1 MAEFNVILEI
11 NYHIKKNDD
20 KNSTDNIND
29 NKNSTDNINDNKNS
43 TDNIC
48 VVFKVNENNNTNI
61 IQWDITD
68 LKFYEEFIKI
78 SFKDLFKEKLIRNE
92 LDDQYPLKIL
102 NDNKIGYLVEKYYSL
117 IYSKNGSDVEYSN
130 NKFNFNIK
138 IKNDVSYE
146 LAKNI
151 FDLMSIPELKVSKRI
166 ISLKLIFENF
176 NGSYKL
182 SYDFTNK
189 YKIPNLEIFNLFK
202 KEFKNDFY
210 TDRINVKGNG
220 NGELEKPD
228 EIYNKNIQIKEK
240 IDIIID
246 YELEFV
252 DCYFEGCESWI
263 DKNKSKVEAKSL
275 FKDNPTNSIFIPT
288 QFSPQFYKILFLEN
302 VQFVNCHFGILK
314 DEKKEESKI
323 ETKTKIDF
331 SGSIFEK
338 DVSFENSTFYNKALF
353 LDTTFRG
360 NTNFHNTRFLKL
372 VDFFE
377 AQFYQKTI
385 FYKTDFLEKSVF
397 AKTIFHENVLFT
409 YSTINT
415 MILRQ
420 TDFKKGF
427 DFSLCSSI
435 DNLQIFNIYY
445 YDKSYI
451 TVDSERTYNTENK
464 KKEYEKN
471 VTEEAIIPLINKKE
485 TYRIFK
491 NQLDKIGDYTTAL
504 DFKKLEMKTYQQFTD
519 LKSNEKIILWFNK
532 CSNDF
537 DSNWIQGVA
546 FTFGCG
552 ILFSYLTLINT
563 DNYFW
568 DICLKNFSFD
578 KVFTNLIK
586 FMSPIH
592 DLHYIENQSVVAYLF
607 DFLGRIFVGYG
618 IYQTIQAFRKYK
630 SK

>member
-1 MAEFNVILEI
+1 M
-11 NYHIKKNDD
+11 
-20 KNSTDNIND
+20 
-29 NKNSTDNINDNKNS
+29 
-43 TDNIC
+43 
-48 VVFKVNENNNTNI
+48 
-61 IQWDITD
+61 
-68 LKFYEEFIKI
+68 
-78 SFKDLFKEKLIRNE
+78 
-92 LDDQYPLKIL
+92 
-102 NDNKIGYLVEKYYSL
+102 
-117 IYSKNGSDVEYSN
+117 
-130 NKFNFNIK
+130 
-138 IKNDVSYE
+138 
-146 LAKNI
+146 
-151 FDLMSIPELKVSKRI
+151 
-166 ISLKLIFENF
+166 
-176 NGSYKL
+176 
-182 SYDFTNK
+182 
-189 YKIPNLEIFNLFK
+189 
-202 KEFKNDFY
+202 
-210 TDRINVKGNG
+210 
-220 NGELEKPD
+220 
-228 EIYNKNIQIKEK
+228 
-240 IDIIID
+240 
-246 YELEFV
+246 

-263 DKNKSKVEAKSL
+263 DKNKINVEVKSL
-275 FKDNPTNSIFIPT
+275 FKDNPTNSILIPT
-288 QFSPQFYKILFLEN
+288 QFSPQFYKIWFLEN

-360 NTNFHNTRFLKL
+360 NTNFKNTRFLKL

-377 AQFYQKTI
+377 AKFLQKTI

-420 TDFKKGF
+420 TDFIKGF

-435 DNLQIFNIYY
+435 DSIQIFNIKYND
-445 YDKSYI
+445 DKYSI
-451 TVDSERTYNTENK
+451 PNIVESD
-464 KKEYEKN
+464 YESS
-471 VTEEAIIPLINKKE
+471 VRFIGDIPLFNKKE

-519 LKSNEKIILWFNK
+519 LKSFEKIILWFNK

-563 DNYFW
+563 DNYVW
-568 DICLKNFSFD
+568 DICFNNVSFD
-578 KVFTNLIK
+578 EISTNLIK

-592 DLHYIENQSVVAYLF
+592 DLHYIENQSAVAYLF

>member
-20 KNSTDNIND
+20 
-29 NKNSTDNINDNKNS
+29 KNSTDNINDNKNS

-151 FDLMSIPELKVSKRI
+151 FDLMSIPELKSNKCI
-166 ISLKLIFENF
+166 KSLKLIFENF

-202 KEFKNDFY
+202 KEFNNVFY
-210 TDRINVKGNG
+210 TDRINVGNG
-220 NGELEKPD
+220 NEESEEPD

-275 FKDNPTNSIFIPT
+275 FKDNPTNSRLIPT

-360 NTNFHNTRFLKL
+360 NTNFKNTRFLKL

-377 AQFYQKTI
+377 AKFLQKTI

-420 TDFKKGF
+420 TDFIKGF

-435 DNLQIFNIYY
+435 DSIQIFNIKYND
-445 YDKSYI
+445 DKYSKPDI
-451 TVDSERTYNTENK
+451 VESD
-464 KKEYEKN
+464 YESS
-471 VTEEAIIPLINKKE
+471 VRFIGDIPLFNKKE

-592 DLHYIENQSVVAYLF
+592 DLHYIENQSAVAYLF

>member
-1 MAEFNVILEI
+1 MNEFNVILEI

-48 VVFKVNENNNTNI
+48 VVFKVKENNNTNI
-61 IQWDITD
+61 IQWAITD
-68 LKFYEEFIKI
+68 LNFYEALKKLNIYKYDNIFEFIRSLESI
-78 SFKDLFKEKLIRNE
+78 DPHDQANINILKDNYFDK
-92 LDDQYPLKIL
+92 
-102 NDNKIGYLVEKYYSL
+102 LVEKYYHL
-117 IYSKNGSDVEYSN
+117 FNYNTESDLAKYN
-130 NKFNFNIK
+130 QFNFTII

-146 LAKNI
+146 LAIIIFKLMNI
-151 FDLMSIPELKVSKRI
+151 PDIKSNKCIK
-166 ISLKLIFENF
+166 SLKLIFENF

-189 YKIPNLEIFNLFK
+189 YKIPNLEIFNILSLFK
-202 KEFKNDFY
+202 KEFNNVFY
-210 TDRINVKGNG
+210 TGRIYVGNG
-220 NGELEKPD
+220 NEELEEPD
-228 EIYNKNIQIKEK
+228 EIYNKYIQIKEK

-275 FKDNPTNSIFIPT
+275 FKDNPTNSIFIST
-288 QFSPQFYKILFLEN
+288 QFSPQFYKIWFLEN

-338 DVSFENSTFYNKALF
+338 DVSFENSTFYNKTLF

-360 NTNFHNTRFLKL
+360 NTNFKNTRFLKL

-377 AQFYQKTI
+377 AQFYHKTI

-420 TDFKKGF
+420 TDFIKGF

-435 DNLQIFNIYY
+435 DSIQIFNIKYND
-445 YDKSYI
+445 DKYSI
-451 TVDSERTYNTENK
+451 PNIVESD
-464 KKEYEKN
+464 YESS
-471 VTEEAIIPLINKKE
+471 VRFIGDIPIFNKKE

-519 LKSNEKIILWFNK
+519 LKSFEKIILWFNK

-552 ILFSYLTLINT
+552 ILFSYLTLIYT

-592 DLHYIENQSVVAYLF
+592 DLHYIENQSAVAYLF

>member
-1 MAEFNVILEI
+1 MNEFNVILEI

-29 NKNSTDNINDNKNS
+29 NKNSTDNI
-43 TDNIC
+43 C
-48 VVFKVNENNNTNI
+48 VVLDVNENDTNI
-61 IQWDITD
+61 IHWSITD
-68 LKFYEEFIKI
+68 LKFYEALKKLNIYKYDNIFEFIRSLESI
-78 SFKDLFKEKLIRNE
+78 DPPDQANINILKDNYFDK
-92 LDDQYPLKIL
+92 
-102 NDNKIGYLVEKYYSL
+102 LVEKYYHL
-117 IYSKNGSDVEYSN
+117 FNYNNTKSDLAKYN
-130 NKFNFNIK
+130 QFNFTII

-146 LAKNI
+146 LAIIIFKLMNI
-151 FDLMSIPELKVSKRI
+151 PDIKSNKCIK
-166 ISLKLIFENF
+166 SLKLIFENF

-189 YKIPNLEIFNLFK
+189 YKTPNLEIFNLFK

-228 EIYNKNIQIKEK
+228 EIYNKYIQIKEK

-263 DKNKSKVEAKSL
+263 DKNKSTVEAKYL
-275 FKDNPTNSIFIPT
+275 FKDNPTNSRLIPT
-288 QFSPQFYKILFLEN
+288 QFSPQFYKIWFLEN

-360 NTNFHNTRFLKL
+360 NTNFKNTRFLKL

-415 MILRQ
+415 MNLRQ
-420 TDFKKGF
+420 TDFIKGF

-445 YDKSYI
+445 YDKNYN
-451 TVDSERTYNTENK
+451 TVDSERTYNTVNK

-471 VTEEAIIPLINKKE
+471 VTEQAIIPLINKKE

-563 DNYFW
+563 DNYVW
-568 DICLKNFSFD
+568 DIFFNNVSFD
-578 KVFTNLIK
+578 EISTNLIK

-592 DLHYIENQSVVAYLF
+592 DLHYIENQSAVAYLF

>member
-1 MAEFNVILEI
+1 MAEYNVILEI

-29 NKNSTDNINDNKNS
+29 DKNSTDK
-43 TDNIC
+43 IC
-48 VVFKVNENNNTNI
+48 VVLDVKENDTNI
-61 IQWDITD
+61 IHWSITD
-68 LKFYEEFIKI
+68 LKFYEALKKLNIYKYDNIFEFIRSLESI
-78 SFKDLFKEKLIRNE
+78 DPPDQANINILKDNYFDK
-92 LDDQYPLKIL
+92 
-102 NDNKIGYLVEKYYSL
+102 LVEKYYHL
-117 IYSKNGSDVEYSN
+117 FNYNNTKSDLAKYN
-130 NKFNFNIK
+130 QFNFTII

-146 LAKNI
+146 LAIIIFKLMNI
-151 FDLMSIPELKVSKRI
+151 PDIKSNKCIK
-166 ISLKLIFENF
+166 SLKLIFENF

-189 YKIPNLEIFNLFK
+189 YKTPNLEIFNILSLFK
-202 KEFKNDFY
+202 KEFNNVFY
-210 TDRINVKGNG
+210 TGRINVGNG
-220 NGELEKPD
+220 NEESEEPD
-228 EIYNKNIQIKEK
+228 EIYNKYIQIKEK

-263 DKNKSKVEAKSL
+263 DKNKSKVEAKSQ
-275 FKDNPTNSIFIPT
+275 FKDNPTNSILIST
-288 QFSPQFYKILFLEN
+288 QFSPQFYKIWFLEN

-360 NTNFHNTRFLKL
+360 NTNFKNTRFLKL

-420 TDFKKGF
+420 TDFIKGF

-435 DNLQIFNIYY
+435 DSIQIFNIKYND
-445 YDKSYI
+445 DKYSI
-451 TVDSERTYNTENK
+451 PNIVESD
-464 KKEYEKN
+464 YESS
-471 VTEEAIIPLINKKE
+471 VRFIGDIPLFNKKE

-519 LKSNEKIILWFNK
+519 LKSFEKIILWFNK

-563 DNYFW
+563 DNYVW
-568 DICLKNFSFD
+568 DICFNNVSFD
-578 KVFTNLIK
+578 EISTNLIK

-592 DLHYIENQSVVAYLF
+592 DLHYIENQSAVAYLF